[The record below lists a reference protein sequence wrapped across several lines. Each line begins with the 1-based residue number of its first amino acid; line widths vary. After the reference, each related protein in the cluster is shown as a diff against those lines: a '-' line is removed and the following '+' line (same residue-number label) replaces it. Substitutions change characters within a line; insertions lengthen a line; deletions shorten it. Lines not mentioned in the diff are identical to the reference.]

1 MATIKKEFVNPPGL
15 PDWSDIFSQVVKVQ
29 AGSTTT
35 IYISGQVAVD
45 REHHILG
52 DTLETQ
58 MAHALENLDTALV
71 SAGATR
77 ADVVKVT
84 LFIKEYQPAYSPLI
98 RQVYN
103 RFFGRHNLPACNW
116 IGVQALANESFLIE
130 IDAIAVVPTTPREGN
145 NEQE

>member
-1 MATIKKEFVNPPGL
+1 MATVKKEFLNPAGL

-45 REHHILG
+45 REHNIRG

-58 MAHALENLDTALV
+58 MAHALENLDTALAA
-71 SAGATR
+71 AGATR

-84 LFIKEYQPAYSPLI
+84 LFIKEYRPEYSPLI
-98 RQVYN
+98 RQAYN
-103 RFFGRHNLPACNW
+103 RFFGRNNLPACNW
-116 IGVQALANESFLIE
+116 IGVQALANQDFLIE
-130 IDAIAVVPTTPREGN
+130 IDAIAVIPTAL
-145 NEQE
+145 QEEDDE